1 MSSAHKARFD
11 VATALGQGQ
20 RELQEDSVVT
30 DFPVGMDVGYVV
42 LADGMG
48 GHAAGEIA
56 SAIIVTEVFAEL
68 KFKLADLSRHEKNIP
83 SILKHAALTANQCIR
98 DYVADN
104 PTNYGMGATLIAP
117 VFVKDRLYWIS
128 VGDSP
133 LYLFRDGKL
142 KQLNEDHSMAPEIDL
157 MVASGLITEE
167 EGRYHPDRNCL
178 RSVLLGDRIAKVDC
192 PTEAFQLREGDIV
205 IASSDGLQFLSDDD
219 IIRLLTKDAERSST
233 EIAHTL
239 LAGVNSLRDPDQDNI
254 SISVVKLNRL
264 EAEIAAVP
272 RFTHRRAGGAVP
284 QTRLIS
290 FSNEG

>member
-1 MSSAHKARFD
+1 MPLAHNARFD

-68 KFKLADLSRHEKNIP
+68 KFKLSDLARHEQSIP
-83 SILKHAALTANQCIR
+83 SILKHAALTANGCIR
-98 DYVADN
+98 DYVAEN

-117 VFVKDRLYWIS
+117 IFVEDRLYWIS

-133 LYLFRDGKL
+133 LYLFRDGRL
-142 KQLNEDHSMAPEIDL
+142 RQLNEDHSMAPEIDL
-157 MVASGLITEE
+157 MVASGLISPE
-167 EGRYHPDRNCL
+167 EGQNHPDRNCL
-178 RSVLLGDRIAKVDC
+178 RSVLLGDRINKIDC
-192 PTEAFQLREGDIV
+192 PDEAFQLREGDIV

-219 IIRLLTKDAERSST
+219 IVRLLTKDADRSST

-239 LAGVNSLRDPDQDNI
+239 LTGVNSLNDPDQDNI
-254 SISVVKLNRL
+254 SISVIKVNRK
-264 EAEIAAVP
+264 EAELRAVP
-272 RFTHRRAGGAVP
+272 QFTHRRAGGIH

-290 FSNEG
+290 FPSST

>member
-1 MSSAHKARFD
+1 MSLAHNARFD

-20 RELQEDSVVT
+20 RELQEDAVVT

-68 KFKLADLSRHEKNIP
+68 KFKLPDLAKHESNIP
-83 SILKHAALTANQCIR
+83 AILRRAALTANQCIR

-104 PTNYGMGATLIAP
+104 PRNYGMGATLIAP
-117 VFVKDRLYWIS
+117 VFVDDRLYWIS

-133 LYLFRDGKL
+133 LYLFRNGVL
-142 KQLNEDHSMAPEIDL
+142 TQLNEDHSMAPEIDM
-157 MVASGLITEE
+157 MVKAGLISEE
-167 EGRYHPDRNCL
+167 EGRFHPDRNCL

-192 PTEAFQLREGDIV
+192 PDEGFKLRDGDIV
-205 IASSDGLQFLSDDD
+205 IASSDGLQFLSDED
-219 IIRLLTKDAERSST
+219 IIRLLKSSYENSST

-239 LAGVNSLRDPDQDNI
+239 LSAVNSLNDPHQDNI
-254 SISVVKLNRL
+254 SIAVTKVNQR
-264 EAEIAAVP
+264 EARIAAIP
-272 RFTHRRAGGAVP
+272 SFSHRRVGNGVA

-290 FSNEG
+290 FPTDV

>member
-1 MSSAHKARFD
+1 MPLAHNARFD

-68 KFKLADLSRHEKNIP
+68 KFKLSDLARHEQSIP
-83 SILKHAALTANQCIR
+83 SILKHAALTANGCIR
-98 DYVADN
+98 DYVAEN

-117 VFVKDRLYWIS
+117 IFVEDRLYWIS

-133 LYLFRDGKL
+133 LYLFRDGRL
-142 KQLNEDHSMAPEIDL
+142 RQLNEDHSMAPEIDL
-157 MVASGLITEE
+157 MVASGLISPE
-167 EGRYHPDRNCL
+167 EGQNHPDRNCL
-178 RSVLLGDRIAKVDC
+178 RSVLLGDRINKIDC
-192 PTEAFQLREGDIV
+192 PDEAFQLREGDIV

-219 IIRLLTKDAERSST
+219 IVRLLTKDADRSSI

-239 LAGVNSLRDPDQDNI
+239 LTGVNSLNDPDQDNI
-254 SISVVKLNRL
+254 SISVIKVNRK
-264 EAEIAAVP
+264 EAELRAVP
-272 RFTHRRAGGAVP
+272 QFTHRRAGGIH

-290 FSNEG
+290 FPSST